1 MEETMSKSNPLWTD
15 EQEAIYEAM
24 ANLAGLLPANVMLD
38 ILEKAGEWGNWPGRD
53 QLVAA
58 FHEQLSGREHLSDY
72 ALARL
77 DHLRKRA
84 AARRD

>member
-1 MEETMSKSNPLWTD
+1 MSKSNPLWTD
-15 EQEAIYEAM
+15 EQEYLYEAM
-24 ANLAGLLPANVMLD
+24 ANLAGILSAHVALD
-38 ILEKAGEWGNWPGRD
+38 VLEELEEWGNWPGRD

-58 FHEQLSGREHLSDY
+58 FHEQLRGRENLSDY

-77 DHLRKRA
+77 DYLSKGA